1 MHIGVIICAFA
12 FSFGLV
18 FPHSVFFVLDR
29 WFCKRVRLGLL
40 LLFLRVL
47 LHRRRLNRVVAWVA
61 SLQAMAHVNT
71 GALATFR
78 DGHGAWPPQRFEH
91 IDCEADVLTLPTIC
105 ICILLCVANYS
116 ADPARLLAWE
126 RDMLTDVA
134 EPLDSGI
141 FLL

>member
-1 MHIGVIICAFA
+1 MFW
-12 FSFGLV
+12 FGL
-18 FPHSVFFVLDR
+18 FR
-29 WFCKRVRLGLL
+29 GVRLWHLI
-40 LLFLRVL
+40 FLGRIIAYCG
-47 LHRRRLNRVVAWVA
+47 RLNRVVAWVA

-91 IDCEADVLTLPTIC
+91 VDCEADVLTLPTIC

-116 ADPARLLAWE
+116 ADPAGLLTWE
-126 RDMLTDVA
+126 GRMLTDVA
-134 EPLDSGI
+134 EPLDGGI